1 MFNLFQRKD
10 KLRQQARKKA
20 THPVMLK
27 FLSRPFPSVKT
38 PWDEIEIIPLDFETT
53 GLSPQQHQILSYGK
67 VHIDHG
73 IIRLATAGHE
83 LVKVQSLIPE
93 SSAVIHHITDDEVR
107 DARSLEEVLPDLL
120 DVLGG
125 KVMLVHYNK
134 IEQGFLNAACQLLY
148 GSPFIIPT
156 IDTLIL
162 SQRALQKRN
171 HAIEPSSLR
180 LFNMRDTF
188 HLPHY
193 KAHNALY
200 DALTTAELFLALEAQ
215 ITPTAS
221 TRLRDLIL

>member
-1 MFNLFQRKD
+1 MFKFFQNKD
-10 KLRQQARKKA
+10 KLRRQAWQKA
-20 THPVMLK
+20 KHPVMLK
-27 FLSRPFPSVKT
+27 FLSRPYPSSKA
-38 PWDEIEIIPLDFETT
+38 PWDKIEIISLDFETT

-67 VHIDHG
+67 VHIRNG
-73 IIRLATAGHE
+73 IIRLATANHE
-83 LVKVQSLIPE
+83 LVQAQSLIPE

-107 DARSLEEVLPDLL
+107 DARPLEQVLPDLL

-156 IDTLIL
+156 IDTLVL
-162 SQRALQKRN
+162 SQRVLQKRN
-171 HAIEPSSLR
+171 HAIEPSQLR
-180 LFNMRDTF
+180 LFNLRDNF
-188 HLPHY
+188 SLPHY

-215 ITPTAS
+215 VTPKGS
-221 TRLRDLIL
+221 TRLKDLML